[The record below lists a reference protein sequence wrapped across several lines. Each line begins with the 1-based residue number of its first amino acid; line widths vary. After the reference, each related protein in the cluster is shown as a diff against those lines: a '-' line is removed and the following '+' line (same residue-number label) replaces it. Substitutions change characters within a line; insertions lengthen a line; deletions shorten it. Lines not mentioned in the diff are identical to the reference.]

1 MKINF
6 TVLIFILF
14 GIKGFSQIPD
24 FLGIPNPTPSVNKIL
39 FPNLLAL

>member
-6 TVLIFILF
+6 TFLIFILF

-24 FLGIPNPTPSVNKIL
+24 FLGIPNPDTWNKRIEN
-39 FPNLLAL
+39 FRDE